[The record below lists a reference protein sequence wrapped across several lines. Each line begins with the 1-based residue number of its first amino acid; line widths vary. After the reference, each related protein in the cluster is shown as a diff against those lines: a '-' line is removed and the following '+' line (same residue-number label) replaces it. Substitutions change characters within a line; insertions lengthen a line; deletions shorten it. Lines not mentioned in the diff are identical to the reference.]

1 MTAARLAALALLVG
15 SLAAARPAFATFH
28 LMQIEQVIAGVDG
41 STATQA
47 IQLRMRSGTQNFVS
61 NARIYAWDAAGANP
75 VLVKD
80 MTTNVTGNTAGRRVL
95 LATANFASA
104 TNPPVTPDFILTSP
118 IPDTYLAAGSLTF
131 EDDIGTVYWRLCWGG
146 ANYTGPTDGVVS
158 NDLDGNVT
166 PAFDG
171 PLPTGSGVALQYKFA
186 ATALSI
192 TSANDYQLTTES
204 AVFTNNAQAAGTV
217 ISLVAVPPA
226 PAAAGIALGSPIP
239 NPAHGSMTFTVT
251 LPRAMRVKA
260 AIYSLTGRRI
270 VPLVDGVVPAGRS
283 SYSWDALD
291 PGGDALA
298 PGVYFVALDA
308 EGTRRAQRFILL
320 GRGQPLPHDG
330 D

>member
-1 MTAARLAALALLVG
+1 MTAPRLAALALALG
-15 SLAAARPAFATFH
+15 TLAAARPAFATFH

-47 IQLRMRSGTQNFVS
+47 IQLRMRSGSQNFVS
-61 NARIYAWDAAGANP
+61 NARLYAWDAAGANP

-95 LATANFASA
+95 LATANFGAA
-104 TNPPVTPDFILTSP
+104 TNPAVTPDFILTNP
-118 IPDTYLAAGSLTF
+118 IPDAYLPAGALTF

-146 ANYTGPTDGVVS
+146 ASYTGPTDGVVS
-158 NDLDGNVT
+158 NDLDGNVA
-166 PAFDG
+166 PAHEG
-171 PLPTGSGVALQYKFA
+171 GLPTATGQALQYKFA

-192 TSANDYQLTTES
+192 ASANDYQLSAGS

-217 ISLVAVPPA
+217 ISLVAVPPV
-226 PAAAGIALGSPIP
+226 PARSAISLGSPIP
-239 NPAHGSMTFTVT
+239 NPAHGAMTFTIT
-251 LPRAMRVKA
+251 LPRAMRVRA
-260 AIYSLTGRRI
+260 AIYSLSGRRI
-270 VPLVDGVVPAGRS
+270 VPLVDGMVPAGRS

-308 EGTRRAQRFILL
+308 EGTRRSQRFILL
-320 GRGQPLPHDG
+320 GKGQPLPHDG